1 MQTICS
7 KFQIVEKKIETT
19 EFNPDFINRLLPR
32 LDWPAIKT
40 AAETVG
46 CAQEFPAEINPEATQ
61 NDTELLQKIHHLL
74 LEIDIVEG
82 HLSCPETG
90 RVFPI
95 SQGIPNMLLN
105 EDEV

>member
-1 MQTICS
+1 M
-7 KFQIVEKKIETT
+7 EKKVETQD
-19 EFNPDFINRLLPR
+19 FNPEFINRLLPR
-32 LDWPAIKT
+32 LDWTTIKM

-46 CAQEFPAEINPEATQ
+46 CAQDLPAEMNPETTP

-74 LEIDIVEG
+74 LEIDVIEG

>member
-1 MQTICS
+1 M
-7 KFQIVEKKIETT
+7 
-19 EFNPDFINRLLPR
+19 
-32 LDWPAIKT
+32 DWPTIRH

-46 CAQEFPAEINPEATQ
+46 VAQDLPTEINLETSTS
-61 NDTELLQKIHHLL
+61 DTDLLQKLHHLL
-74 LEIDIVEG
+74 LEIDIIEG

-95 SQGIPNMLLN
+95 NQGIPNMLLN

>member
-1 MQTICS
+1 M
-7 KFQIVEKKIETT
+7 EKKIENQ
-19 EFNPDFINRLLPR
+19 EFNAEFINRLLPR
-32 LDWPAIKT
+32 LDWPTIRS

-46 CAQEFPAEINPEATQ
+46 CSDIPAEINLETSSS
-61 NDTELLQKIHHLL
+61 DTELLQKIHHLL
-74 LEIDIVEG
+74 LEIDVIEG

>member
-1 MQTICS
+1 M
-7 KFQIVEKKIETT
+7 EKKIESQ
-19 EFNPDFINRLLPR
+19 EFNAEFINRLLPR
-32 LDWPAIKT
+32 LDWPTIRS

-46 CAQEFPAEINPEATQ
+46 CAQDFPAEINLETSPDA
-61 NDTELLQKIHHLL
+61 ELLQKIHHLL
-74 LEIDIVEG
+74 LEIDVIEG

>member
-1 MQTICS
+1 M
-7 KFQIVEKKIETT
+7 EKKVETQ
-19 EFNPDFINRLLPR
+19 EFNADFINRILPR
-32 LDWPAIKT
+32 LDWPTIKT

-46 CAQEFPAEINPEATQ
+46 CASDFPAEINLETAPS
-61 NDTELLQKIHHLL
+61 DTELLQKIHHLL
-74 LEIDIVEG
+74 LEIDVIEG

-95 SQGIPNMLLN
+95 NQGIPNMLLN

>member
-1 MQTICS
+1 M
-7 KFQIVEKKIETT
+7 EKKIESQDFSP
-19 EFNPDFINRLLPR
+19 EFITRILPR
-32 LDWPAIKT
+32 LEWATIRA

-46 CAQEFPAEINPEATQ
+46 CLQDFPEDVNLETSSG
-61 NDTELLQKIHHLL
+61 DTELLQKIHHLL
-74 LEIDIVEG
+74 LEIDVIEG
-82 HLSCPETG
+82 HMACPETG